1 MGIEVATALIAS
13 AVIGAAGS
21 AYAADKQED
30 AQEDAQRAQE
40 RARQQAEEEARRVAM
55 EQRPDEVAA
64 TMDVGGSTTVGK
76 NQQSTADFLVPTQK
90 ALGSSKKGSG
100 LGFKV

>member
-1 MGIEVATALIAS
+1 MSGAVIAA
-13 AVIGAAGS
+13 AVIGAGAS
-21 AYAADKQED
+21 IYAADKQAD
-30 AQEDAQRAQE
+30 AQKDAQRAQE

-64 TMDVGGSTTVGK
+64 TMDVGGSTTVGQS
-76 NQQSTADFLVPTQK
+76 QQSTADFLVPTQK
-90 ALGSSKKGSG
+90 ALGASSKKGSG